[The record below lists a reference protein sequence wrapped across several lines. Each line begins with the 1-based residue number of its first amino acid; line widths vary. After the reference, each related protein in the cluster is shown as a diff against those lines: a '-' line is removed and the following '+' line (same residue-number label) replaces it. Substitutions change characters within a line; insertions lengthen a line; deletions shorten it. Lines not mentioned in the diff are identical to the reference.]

1 MNAVAWLALAAAV
14 LLVPRPAPAARR
26 VSALAQ
32 RGRLVAATAPVR
44 SLPASPPRWAV
55 PAATGVGCAAAVG
68 AVVLV
73 GGLTLGLACAV
84 FTLTLTG
91 LAFSAV
97 GRRREAQRGRVLLAA
112 VRLMVAE
119 LEAGSPPHAA
129 LRAAAA
135 LVPEHAT
142 ALVAAAGAAGSG
154 GDIAAALRSGG
165 AAKLE
170 PLAHAWR
177 VGTLAGAPMAEV
189 LGRVAAD
196 LADHADQRRVV
207 AVALAGAR
215 SSSGLLAVLPV
226 VGVALGSALGAR
238 PVQFLLGTRGGR
250 SLLLVG
256 VALDAAGVLWTHRLM
271 RRAERE

>member
-1 MNAVAWLALAAAV
+1 MNAVTWLALAAAV
-14 LLVPRPAPAARR
+14 LLLPRSAPAGRR

-32 RGRLVAATAPVR
+32 RGRLVVTTAPAR
-44 SLPASPPRWAV
+44 PLPAPPRWAA
-55 PAATGVGCAAAVG
+55 PAAVGLGCAAAAG
-68 AVVLV
+68 AVALI
-73 GGLTLGLACAV
+73 GGPTLGLACAV
-84 FTLTLTG
+84 FAATFIG
-91 LAFSAV
+91 LACSAAA
-97 GRRREAQRGRVLLAA
+97 RRRKERRARLLLAA

-135 LVPEHAT
+135 LVPEHAV

-165 AAKLE
+165 ATELE

-177 VGTLAGAPMAEV
+177 VGTLAGTPMAEV

-196 LADHADQRRVV
+196 LADHADQRRAIV
-207 AVALAGAR
+207 VALAGAR
-215 SSSGLLAVLPV
+215 ASGGLLAGLPL
-226 VGVALGSALGAR
+226 VGVALGAALGAH
-238 PVQFLLGTRGGR
+238 PMHLLFGTRGGR
-250 SLLLVG
+250 SLLCIG
-256 VALDAAGVLWTHRLM
+256 VILDAAGVLWTHRLM